1 MKGEFKELKNEMRGK
16 KGITLIALVITII
29 VLLILAGVTIATL
42 TGDNG
47 LLQKAGEAKQAS
59 DNATTD
65 EKVRLAQA
73 EYELEMRSN
82 PNVNQSDTIKLNVM
96 TNALRKA
103 FNDDNMEVKP
113 AGKGFTFILNEKKYK
128 IKSDGTLSE
137 IMDPTGVFGKLEA
150 DGTLKLKGKS
160 QNGDGYTNIYEGV
173 IKNFPNAQPTDIKK
187 VIIEEPMA
195 PNAIT
200 FYRCSNITEI
210 ESIENLHTENMTT
223 MQGMFDICSSLKKIN
238 ISSFDTSKV
247 TSIAG
252 MFGSCSSI
260 TEIIANNLDTS
271 KVTDMSNMFSG
282 CTSLVNL
289 SVTNFDLSN
298 VTNTSAMFNGCNSLA
313 QLDLSTWVNTSNVG
327 NMNWMF
333 QLAGVHQLTELN
345 LGKNFTIGPNATY
358 YNILNNIQNDIHITC
373 NSDTATKIGSRFT
386 NVTII

>member
-1 MKGEFKELKNEMRGK
+1 MKNQIKGK
-16 KGITLIALVITII
+16 KGITLIALIVTII

-82 PNVNQSDTIKLNVM
+82 PNANQSDTIKLNVM

-103 FNDDNMEVKP
+103 FNDDNMEVEQ

-195 PNAIT
+195 PNALT

-210 ESIENLHTENMTT
+210 ESIENLHTENMTK
-223 MQGMFDICSSLKKIN
+223 MQGMFDICRSLKKIN
-238 ISSFDTSKV
+238 VSSFDTSNV
-247 TSIAG
+247 TSMAG

-271 KVTDMSNMFSG
+271 EVTNMSSMFSG
-282 CTSLVNL
+282 Y
-289 SVTNFDLSN
+289 LSN
-298 VTNTSAMFNGCNSLA
+298 VTNTSAMFSGCDSLA

-327 NMNWMF
+327 IMDRMF
-333 QLAGVHQLTELN
+333 QLSVAHQLTELN
-345 LGKNFTIGPNATY
+345 LGKNFIIGSNATY
-358 YNILNNIQNDIHITC
+358 NNILNNIQNNIHITC
-373 NSDTATKIGSRFT
+373 NYDTAAKIGSRFT

>member
-1 MKGEFKELKNEMRGK
+1 MKNQIKGK
-16 KGITLIALVITII
+16 KGITLIALIVTII

-65 EKVRLAQA
+65 EKVRLAQI
-73 EYELEMRSN
+73 EYELEVRSN
-82 PNVNQSDTIKLNVM
+82 PNVNQLNTM

-103 FNDDNMEVKP
+103 FNDDNMEVEQ

-173 IKNFPNAQPTDIKK
+173 IINFPNAQPTDIKK

-195 PNAIT
+195 PKGIS
-200 FYRCSNITEI
+200 FYQCSNITEI

-223 MQGMFDICSSLKKIN
+223 MLGMFDSTSLKKIN
-238 ISSFDTSKV
+238 ISSFDTSNV
-247 TSIAG
+247 TMMG
-252 MFGSCSSI
+252 DMFHSCESI

-271 KVTDMSNMFSG
+271 NVTDMSGMFNG
-282 CTSLVNL
+282 CTALVNL
-289 SVTNFDLSN
+289 SVTNFDLYN
-298 VTNTSAMFNGCNSLA
+298 VTTTSAMFCGCNSLV

-358 YNILNNIQNDIHITC
+358 YNILNNVKKTIHITC
-373 NSDTATKIGSRFT
+373 NSITAEKIGNSFT